1 MARSAGI
8 PLATDEAEAAIDGP
22 ERRWP
27 VLYSV
32 LFVVASSAL
41 LWALIIGGIGWLIA

>member
-1 MARSAGI
+1 MAPSAGV
-8 PLATDEAEAAIDGP
+8 PLDADEAQVAIEEQ

-32 LFVVASSAL
+32 VFVVASSAL
-41 LWALIIGGIGWLIA
+41 LWTLIIGGIGWLIG